1 MENLSFNNHNTFD
14 VTYKLDVK
22 VNNLIYAVVVT
33 FFVFCSESVEASLK
47 LIAEAVKDE
56 ALALCLPD
64 SFSLSFSDALG
75 HVAKVQVMKKPA
87 GIRWAGE
94 TALMRM
100 IDDGRLIV
108 VGDKLRLTDHLTIGD
123 LDRYGIT
130 RQYLVD
136 LGYLETITGKDL
148 TIANLN
154 YHLNK

>member
-1 MENLSFNNHNTFD
+1 MNNHNTFD
-14 VTYKLDVK
+14 VTYKLDIK

-33 FFVFCSESVEASLK
+33 FFVFCSKSVEESLK

-64 SFSLSFSDALG
+64 SFSLSFSDAFG
-75 HVAKVQVMKKPA
+75 QVAKVQVMKKTA
-87 GIRWAGE
+87 DIRWAGE

-100 IDDGRLIV
+100 IDEGRLIV
-108 VGDKLRLTDHLTIGD
+108 AGDKLRLTDHFTIGD

-130 RQYLVD
+130 RQYLVG
-136 LGYLETITGKDL
+136 LGYVETITGKDL